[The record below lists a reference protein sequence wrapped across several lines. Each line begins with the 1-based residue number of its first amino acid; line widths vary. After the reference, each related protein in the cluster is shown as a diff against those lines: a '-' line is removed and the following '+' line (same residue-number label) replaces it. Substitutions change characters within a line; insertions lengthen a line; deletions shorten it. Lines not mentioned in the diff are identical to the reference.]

1 MKYILT
7 VLSSVFLLVTSSC
20 VTSPDIIQEDEPL
33 SAGPTQQPSAVTS
46 PDQSVNATAPSLP
59 LYSEVYISVAE
70 EVNVRSGP
78 GTMFEVLG
86 QLIPGRRYQV
96 TAKDHDWLQI
106 QFNDETAWGFSA
118 LVTLDGDPSLI
129 PDLTFSPTFSSQAT
143 TTFTDQETAI
153 AHIRS
158 FLGQPDLPLMFVEL
172 TLMINSPDADRQVA
186 IFEDQIATRYSV
198 DPSTYALVQIEPL
211 GLHYTSGTPVSLD
224 VIRQMAQDLASR
236 SPGFLSLEPTLQYE
250 EGQKNEIHFF
260 SWIDTRP
267 GWRFNRPQLQVGILD
282 DGSLCTYMNTL
293 IWAP

>member
-7 VLSSVFLLVTSSC
+7 VLSSVFLLVVSSC
-20 VTSPDIIQEDEPL
+20 VTSPDIIQTDPPL
-33 SAGPTQQPSAVTS
+33 SAAPTQQPTATTTPEQSA
-46 PDQSVNATAPSLP
+46 NATAPYLP
-59 LYSEVYISVAE
+59 PRSGVYVSVAE
-70 EVNVRSGP
+70 EANVRSGP
-78 GTMFEVLG
+78 GTMFEVFG

-106 QFNDETAWGFSA
+106 QFNYETAWVFSA
-118 LVTLDGDPSLI
+118 LVTLDGDPSFI

-143 TTFTDQETAI
+143 TTFTGQETAI

-186 IFEDQIATRYSV
+186 IFEDQIATRFSV
-198 DPSTYALVQIEPL
+198 DPSTYALVQIEPS

-224 VIRQMAQDLASR
+224 VIRQMAQDLASK

-250 EGQKNEIHFF
+250 EGQKNEIYFF

-282 DGSLCTYMNTL
+282 DGSLLTYMNTL